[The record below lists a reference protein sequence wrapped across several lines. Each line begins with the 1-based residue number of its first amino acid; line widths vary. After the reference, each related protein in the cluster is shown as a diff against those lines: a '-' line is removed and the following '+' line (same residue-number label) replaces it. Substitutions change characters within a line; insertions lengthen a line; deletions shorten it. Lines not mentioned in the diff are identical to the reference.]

1 MAFQGGDTAIVHRRG
16 AVEHDRRGDDG
27 VQPWIG
33 QPVGKCDAAEC
44 QHGYGE
50 CGSGQYGCDGETLGV
65 VASVCCAGCLVWIFG
80 VIFGGFLSV
89 KLNADAFT
97 DPICIQL
104 LRVVLR
110 KIL

>member
-1 MAFQGGDTAIVHRRG
+1 MIVHRRG

-50 CGSGQYGCDGETLGV
+50 CGSSQYGCDGETLGD

-80 VIFGGFLSV
+80 VIFGVILGGLFIG
-89 KLNADAFT
+89 DALVGGGYV
-97 DPICIQL
+97 I
-104 LRVVLR
+104 VLA
-110 KIL
+110 